1 LRRTD
6 PNVPWDLTYRYTGY
20 ISTTGSGR
28 ACLAW
33 HDLDWH
39 WRRPLSDLERAGC
52 RSLPDY
58 VEGRPGCFYAGGL
71 GVPEEDW
78 RFEECDIPV
87 CEVDCARY
95 RNIKEVREIPN
106 IRSDIWLGSLVECT
120 PAMQASGVRFP
131 AVTCL
136 SALILRKY
144 ATLYKFL
151 CS

>member
-1 LRRTD
+1 MIFDGDNFGNPVGRTD

-20 ISTTGSGR
+20 ISTTRSGR

-58 VEGRPGCFYAGGL
+58 AEGRPGCFYVGGL
-71 GVPEEDW
+71 GVPEDDW

-95 RNIKEVREIPN
+95 RNMKEFRSAIKKERQEGRSVGHLCRGSEYPN
-106 IRSDIWLGSLVECT
+106 
-120 PAMQASGVRFP
+120 
-131 AVTCL
+131 
-136 SALILRKY
+136 
-144 ATLYKFL
+144 
-151 CS
+151 